1 MARPRR
7 TGPRRLPATATE
19 ACRGAPPVRLGEV
32 EGEGIGVVFPGE
44 SLHVG
49 EVQDLGAEEDPEREP
64 AGKPGVI
71 NGCGGGGGSSSSS
84 SSLEAHN
91 PTGRRKTGGL
101 GGRRDESG
109 GSATYIE
116 TGTNTISG
124 AVGRL
129 RRCNGPR
136 CVLCVLIG
144 GLPTGCRALCSFRG
158 TCFIYF
164 HLLWKPTNVNDKAWV
179 GVCAT
184 LSGAAGGGQRAAG
197 SGQPALGPVA
207 CRQGWR
213 AAHQRLDLDRPRA
226 SSQEREGLEGF
237 VEQPWKPD
245 LTGGGPSAVLHPGIH
260 AEVGSRLS
268 SALCIDIHTE

>member
-1 MARPRR
+1 M
-7 TGPRRLPATATE
+7 
-19 ACRGAPPVRLGEV
+19 RLGEV

-197 SGQPALGPVA
+197 S
-207 CRQGWR
+207 
-213 AAHQRLDLDRPRA
+213 QRLVPSHADRGGVRLTSAWTWTGPGPRA
-226 SSQEREGLEGF
+226 KNERALRALWSSHGN
-237 VEQPWKPD
+237 
-245 LTGGGPSAVLHPGIH
+245 LT
-260 AEVGSRLS
+260 
-268 SALCIDIHTE
+268 